1 MNRRYENLNKAQ
13 QRKRIASVAAR
24 LVAEHGIGDYAL
36 AKRKATH
43 GLGLPEDTQLP
54 DNAELEMELST
65 YQRLFHA
72 DEHTERIAD
81 LLRIASETMLIMQKF
96 NPYLTGSVLD
106 GTAGRYAEIDIQLY
120 TDSAKD
126 VEIYLLNQRISYEH
140 STPRS
145 ERAEAVLTIHN
156 EGSVVNLIVYPTK
169 EERVTLKTH
178 DGRVR
183 QRARLDAVNRLLLT
197 STPRDTP

>member
-36 AKRKATH
+36 AKRKAAH
-43 GLGLPEDTQLP
+43 GLGLP
-54 DNAELEMELST
+54 ELST

-183 QRARLDAVNRLLLT
+183 RRARLDAVNRLLLT